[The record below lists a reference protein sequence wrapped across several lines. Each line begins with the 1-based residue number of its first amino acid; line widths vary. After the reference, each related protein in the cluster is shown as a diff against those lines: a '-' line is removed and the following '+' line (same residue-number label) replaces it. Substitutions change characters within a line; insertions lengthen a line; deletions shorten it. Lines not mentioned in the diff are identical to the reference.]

1 MRSAL
6 AAFAVVLSTL
16 LVPIGIT
23 ATWLSLRVDNTE
35 AYVDT
40 VAPLAEEP
48 ELREALAKE
57 VADTAIATLESNV
70 PLGLLPGGV
79 DTVVRRSTEDVI
91 ESDSFP
97 EFWRQANADAHKE
110 FLAIA
115 HDRDDNVV
123 ADGYVIV
130 DLQPLLDDVLT
141 DFAAEFGIP
150 ANLVPSTPLPLPVV
164 RESRLEQARGAYQV
178 LDALAWWV
186 PLLWAG
192 LVALAVLVAP
202 GHPRP
207 AAGRR
212 GLRGRR
218 RGRRRTGPAAHVP
231 RHRRR
236 GRPGRA
242 AEAGPRPT
250 RDRGRG
256 RQPRQHRADGGDRR
270 PRGRWGAVRGIA
282 LDGAARSRRSSL
294 RTVSGEIR
302 P

>member
-48 ELREALAKE
+48 ELRAALANE

-70 PLGLLPGGV
+70 PLGLLPDGV

-186 PLLWAG
+186 PLMWVG
-192 LVALAVLVAP
+192 LVALAVLVAR
-202 GHPRP
+202 GIRGRLWVG
-207 AAGRR
+207 AACAVGVAVGGALVLLLTPPVTDAVVDQVEPQKQDLARLVIEVVVDSLDNTALTAVIVGLVVGGVLFVGSLLTGRR
-212 GLRGRR
+212 A
-218 RGRRRTGPAAHVP
+218 PAAHP
-231 RHRRR
+231 
-236 GRPGRA
+236 
-242 AEAGPRPT
+242 
-250 RDRGRG
+250 
-256 RQPRQHRADGGDRR
+256 
-270 PRGRWGAVRGIA
+270 
-282 LDGAARSRRSSL
+282 
-294 RTVSGEIR
+294 
-302 P
+302 